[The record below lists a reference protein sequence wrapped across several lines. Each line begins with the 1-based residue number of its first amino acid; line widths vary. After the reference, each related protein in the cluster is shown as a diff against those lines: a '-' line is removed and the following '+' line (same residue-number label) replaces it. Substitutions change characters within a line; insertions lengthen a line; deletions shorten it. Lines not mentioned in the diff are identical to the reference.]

1 MLRDLMAALALMLVI
16 EGLAPLCVPA
26 AWRATFQRM
35 TGWADGQIR
44 FAGLLSILVG
54 VLLFTF
60 AR

>member
-44 FAGLLSILVG
+44 FAGLLSILAG

-60 AR
+60 VR